1 MKLENAGWVNKMVKK
16 LFTVNQAGYEIS
28 AEAELVNRDLLVNL
42 VGGDVPHLG
51 GIVSWDFKS
60 RKQSEIKFASHDGRT
75 HKDIFLAERFAKDI
89 EDQLPGNLCV
99 TAGIHIDGITE
110 EQIDASFPMTD
121 QLAKQVL
128 AWVRT
133 FGDDFKRPEYT
144 THIKN
149 FKLKQDN

>member
-1 MKLENAGWVNKMVKK
+1 M
-16 LFTVNQAGYEIS
+16 
-28 AEAELVNRDLLVNL
+28 
-42 VGGDVPHLG
+42 
-51 GIVSWDFKS
+51 
-60 RKQSEIKFASHDGRT
+60 KFANHDGRT

-89 EDQLPGNLCV
+89 EDQLPG
-99 TAGIHIDGITE
+99 TAGVHIDGITE

-133 FGDDFKRPEYT
+133 FGGDFKRPEYT

>member
-1 MKLENAGWVNKMVKK
+1 M
-16 LFTVNQAGYEIS
+16 
-28 AEAELVNRDLLVNL
+28 
-42 VGGDVPHLG
+42 PHLG
-51 GIVSWDFKS
+51 GIVSWDFKT

-121 QLAKQVL
+121 QLGLELLVMILNDLNTQPIS
-128 AWVRT
+128 RT
-133 FGDDFKRPEYT
+133 L
-144 THIKN
+144 N
-149 FKLKQDN
+149 

>member
-16 LFTVNQAGYEIS
+16 LFTVKQAGYEIS
-28 AEAELVNRDLLVNL
+28 VEAEQMNCDLIVNL

-51 GIVSWDFKS
+51 GIVSWDFKT

-121 QLAKQVL
+121 QLGLELLVMILNDLNTQPIS
-128 AWVRT
+128 RT
-133 FGDDFKRPEYT
+133 L
-144 THIKN
+144 N
-149 FKLKQDN
+149 